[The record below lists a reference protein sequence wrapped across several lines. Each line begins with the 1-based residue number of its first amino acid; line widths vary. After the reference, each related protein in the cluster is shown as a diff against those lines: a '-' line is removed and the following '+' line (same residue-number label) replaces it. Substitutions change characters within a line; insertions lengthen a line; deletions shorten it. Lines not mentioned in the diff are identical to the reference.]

1 MRLGNSFT
9 TKAILVGVLG
19 LLSVMCFVLY
29 PVQLLAKQLSYLTLF
44 ATFALLVISLKCSMD
59 TEIMRKRRWL
69 RAHHILFELLV
80 PLNMLV
86 TAVYWTLLREPVVA
100 SCEGNQVWILH
111 STTVHLAPIIAS
123 VLHFAVTDIVVKASH
138 SMTLLPVA
146 FGYLAYNCYVTKM
159 TGVPVYWFLD
169 WKDHYSLIIGL
180 SLTLGCV
187 LFFCVMSWFTKIIRR
202 LRYSKSFK
210 SKLN

>member
-1 MRLGNSFT
+1 
-9 TKAILVGVLG
+9 
-19 LLSVMCFVLY
+19 
-29 PVQLLAKQLSYLTLF
+29 
-44 ATFALLVISLKCSMD
+44 MD

-138 SMTLLPVA
+138 SMTLLPVS
-146 FGYLAYNCYVTKM
+146 FVYLGYNFYTTKT

-169 WKDHYSLIIGL
+169 WQDHYSLIIGL
-180 SLTLGCV
+180 SLTLSCV
-187 LFFCVMSWFTKIIRR
+187 LFFCAMSCFTKIIRR
-202 LRYSKSFK
+202 LRYSYSKSSK
-210 SKLN
+210 TKLNWIKRVRWATCFLQPWKRSNTTDLRGRNRQKLWLFILK